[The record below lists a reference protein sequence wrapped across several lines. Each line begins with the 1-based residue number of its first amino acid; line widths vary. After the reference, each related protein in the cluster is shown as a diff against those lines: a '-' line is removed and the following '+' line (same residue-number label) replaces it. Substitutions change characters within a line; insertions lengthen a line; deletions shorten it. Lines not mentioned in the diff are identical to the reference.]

1 MRVRRRAKW
10 IQFAV
15 LCGLAIF
22 ALCAGLYWLV
32 RDANRKEDIYWER
45 TIAESL
51 ARRPKV
57 DVNKVSWQ
65 GDDLIVELKF
75 HSPAEQI
82 DAGLQVESVTCGPTE
97 GRNIRWSLPEIWPD
111 KPHLFRAPFA
121 GVEAAPGARAS
132 IKVVIR
138 RQKVRKYSPG
148 WTQDYILP
156 ITLPTKPKAPHR

>member
-1 MRVRRRAKW
+1 MRVRRRGKW

-15 LCGLAIF
+15 LCFIAVF
-22 ALCAGLYWLV
+22 ALCGGLYWLV
-32 RDANRKEDIYWER
+32 RDANREEDIYWER

-57 DVNKVSWQ
+57 DVTKVSWH

-82 DAGLQVESVTCGPTE
+82 DGGLQVESVTCGPTE
-97 GRNIRWSLPEIWPD
+97 GRDVRRLLPEIWPD
-111 KPHLFRAPFA
+111 KPHFFRAPFA
-121 GVEAAPGARAS
+121 GLEGAPGARAL
-132 IKVVIR
+132 IKVEIR

-156 ITLPTKPKAPHR
+156 IALPPKSKAPHR